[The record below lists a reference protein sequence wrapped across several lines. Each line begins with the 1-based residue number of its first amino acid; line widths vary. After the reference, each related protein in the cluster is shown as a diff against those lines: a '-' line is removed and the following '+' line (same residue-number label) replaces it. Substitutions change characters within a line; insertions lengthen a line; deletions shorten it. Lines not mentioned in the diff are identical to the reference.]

1 MVYGISSHYT
11 VTLCYAVLHVHCV
24 THLIISTGGHTSSA
38 TKKGKYLTV

>member
-1 MVYGISSHYT
+1 MVYGISRHYT
-11 VTLCYAVLHVHCV
+11 VTLCYAVLRCV